1 MLLTHLV
8 LSLRDL
14 KIQQNLKRY
23 SVAHVPE
30 EYKFLNS
37 EFYKDILELLEYS
50 IYKISYVIIYSTSN
64 HPSILILKKMLI
76 ISLDL

>member
-14 KIQQNLKRY
+14 KIRQNLKRY

-30 EYKFLNS
+30 EYKFLNL
-37 EFYKDILELLEYS
+37 EFYKDEDDEDFSGVEIDG
-50 IYKISYVIIYSTSN
+50 KIEWV
-64 HPSILILKKMLI
+64 
-76 ISLDL
+76 D

>member
-8 LSLRDL
+8 LSLKDL

-23 SVAHVPE
+23 SVAHVPK

-50 IYKISYVIIYSTSN
+50 KISYVIIYSTSN
-64 HPSILILKKMLI
+64 RPSILIFKKKCLYH
-76 ISLDL
+76 